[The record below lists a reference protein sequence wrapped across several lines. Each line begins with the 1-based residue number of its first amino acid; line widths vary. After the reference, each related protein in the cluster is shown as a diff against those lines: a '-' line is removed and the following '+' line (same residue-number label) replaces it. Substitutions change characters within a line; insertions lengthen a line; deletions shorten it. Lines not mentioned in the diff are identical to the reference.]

1 MFLLSQIQMTN
12 SVASNQALHRI
23 QVSNSVAQQSAP
35 RPTGNSKQQ
44 TPAPSDFSSSV
55 LHNHK
60 LKYYLQTETSKKK

>member
-35 RPTGNSKQQ
+35 RPTGNSKHQA
-44 TPAPSDFSSSV
+44 PAWQ
-55 LHNHK
+55 H
-60 LKYYLQTETSKKK
+60 LQTSVVQSFTITS